1 MFKLPSGGRIL
12 RSSGSVRFV
21 QGGVVKTFRY
31 VPPIMPDADPF
42 PKVKR
47 AVIRRL
53 LDGVGP
59 HGFTQLR
66 TTTYFVRDREAIRDV
81 FFFQKMRS
89 NTITICYGVMAVPD
103 DDWTPCVPNARW
115 LRDQESYRCKYVDH
129 VDGSIGRAIADLE
142 SEALPWWDGFVT
154 ADDLPPARGG
164 T

>member
-1 MFKLPSGGRIL
+1 
-12 RSSGSVRFV
+12 
-21 QGGVVKTFRY
+21 
-31 VPPIMPDADPF
+31 MPDADPF

-47 AVIRRL
+47 AIIRRL

-103 DDWTPCVPNARW
+103 DDWTPCVPCVPNARW

-129 VDGSIGRAIADLE
+129 VGDSIGGAAADLE
-142 SEALPWWDGFVT
+142 SEALPWWDGFGTT
-154 ADDLPPARGG
+154 ADLPPARGG